1 MEPIKSFIYYKPIEN
16 VKKTLETTLVKDKIT
31 KEQEEIVPPEKDAKL
46 EDKDNIPKTPQNKPK
61 VQNEQPAALTKVIV
75 PPLKDEQKQTIT
87 KYKSMQ
93 SLSLL
98 KDRIN
103 KEIID
108 QEMYNSSKPNTG
120 SVMFGKPNYV
130 PHSFVEDSEKKLIDS
145 TETQVGNG
153 FSVTKNDNGT
163 CTLTEDLSVIGLQGK
178 TTSSFGCGL
187 SKEEK
192 NFKNHMKKV
201 LKKLGK

>member
-46 EDKDNIPKTPQNKPK
+46 ADKDNIPKTPQNKPK

-93 SLSLL
+93 SLSRL